1 MNHSTPLP
9 SSPFP
14 LRTPGPMD
22 LRALDGNQKDI
33 EPPHPP
39 QHGECF
45 LFKTTQ
51 TSCRRK
57 PRCAEVRSVAAA
69 PPRFLGPRF
78 PTLRF
83 PGERRDPGTTAHWMA
98 TTRTSNHPSLRR
110 TETAFFLK
118 KPVHHAD

>member
-33 EPPHPP
+33 EPPQPP

-57 PRCAEVRSVAAA
+57 PHCAEARSMAAT
-69 PPRFLGPRF
+69 PPRLLGPRF
-78 PTLRF
+78 PRSD
-83 PGERRDPGTTAHWMA
+83 ERRVEHQPTA
-98 TTRTSNHPSLRR
+98 TR
-110 TETAFFLK
+110 ALK
-118 KPVHHAD
+118 KSTNRPLSY

>member
-33 EPPHPP
+33 EPPQPP

-57 PRCAEVRSVAAA
+57 PHCAEVRSMAAA
-69 PPRFLGPRF
+69 LPRLLGPRLP
-78 PTLRF
+78 PTPRV
-83 PGERRDPGTTAHWMA
+83 PGERRDPGPTEHGTADE
-98 TTRTSNHPSLRR
+98 R
-110 TETAFFLK
+110 K
-118 KPVHHAD
+118 